1 MDSRDIVLAQ
11 VESLVSQARGVDVV
25 FRMDEDAFRAFY
37 DRTARPLWAY
47 VSRMA
52 GDPQFA
58 DDLLQE
64 SYFRFLRAGVA
75 WESEAHCRRYLFRIA
90 TNLVNDHRWR
100 RRRREV
106 PLPEPG
112 TAWEPR
118 ADTDVAGGAERR
130 TDVGRALARLRPR
143 ERQLLWLAYAE
154 GASHREIAA
163 ALGLALGGIRVML
176 FRARRR
182 MAALLAESRSGGS

>member
-1 MDSRDIVLAQ
+1 VLAQ
-11 VESLVSQARGVDVV
+11 VESLVSQARGVDVA
-25 FRMDEDAFRAFY
+25 FRMDETRSARST

-47 VSRMA
+47 
-52 GDPQFA
+52 
-58 DDLLQE
+58 
-64 SYFRFLRAGVA
+64 GVA
-75 WESEAHCRRYLFRIA
+75 NGGRSAVRRRPPPGELLPVSARGSRLGKRGALPRYLFRIA

-118 ADTDVAGGAERR
+118 ADTDVAGGAERLADR
-130 TDVGRALARLRPR
+130 RGPRAGRAQAAASARLLLARLRR
-143 ERQLLWLAYAE
+143 
-154 GASHREIAA
+154 G
-163 ALGLALGGIRVML
+163 RVPPPKSPQRSGSRSAVSGSCC

-182 MAALLAESRSGGS
+182 MAALLAESRPGGS